1 MNKKWFGVK
10 ASSLSETECEK
21 SDAFWCGVWSC
32 IFKAFTICQHDAATI
47 FKIVYTS
54 QIEATIYPPLG
65 KPFFSCCCKSSLI
78 PLYEEFF
85 DKDGTC

>member
-1 MNKKWFGVK
+1 MNKKLCGGK

-32 IFKAFTICQHDAATI
+32 IFKAFTICQHDAVTI
-47 FKIVYTS
+47 LNILYTS
-54 QIEATIYPPLG
+54 QREAAIYPPLG
-65 KPFFSCCCKSSLI
+65 KSFFNGCYKYSLT
-78 PLYEEFF
+78 PTYEEFF